1 MRRFARLSSLAVV
14 TAAIGLGVAA
24 PAANASTSN
33 FGQRVYQCASV
44 MLPYYLN
51 PDGSIS
57 MTMPDGTAMYFRTF
71 GAMVTYMKGQPMCM

>member
-1 MRRFARLSSLAVV
+1 MTRFVRLTSLAAI
-14 TAAIGLGVAA
+14 TAVIGLVVAA
-24 PAANASTSN
+24 PAASASTNN

-71 GAMVTYMKGQPMCM
+71 GLMVTYMKSQPMCM